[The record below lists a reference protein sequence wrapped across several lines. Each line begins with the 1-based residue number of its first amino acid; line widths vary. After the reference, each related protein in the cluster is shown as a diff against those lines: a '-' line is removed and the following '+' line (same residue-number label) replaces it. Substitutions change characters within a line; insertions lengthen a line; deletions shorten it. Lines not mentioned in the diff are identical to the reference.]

1 MRRSLVRPARKPA
14 AVLAALVLTATLTTT
29 VATPTVAAAA
39 SGPTVPL
46 PGTAS
51 VPSTKQTMSA
61 RPQDQASSQALHGDQ
76 EQSAAPK
83 EGSGTSSA
91 SSLSQSATWSVSA
104 QSGDFRWSYPLRVP
118 PAPGG
123 LKPSLALSYS
133 SSTVDGR
140 TSATNNQASW
150 AGDGWSLEP
159 GFIERSYSGCADD
172 KEGSTKGQNTPD
184 LCWRSDN
191 ATAAYGGSGG
201 QLILGANGWRT
212 KQDDGSRVERLNGAD
227 NGDAD
232 KEYWRITDVGGTQY
246 YFGSRKES
254 KSTWTVPVYGDDTG
268 EPCHGATFE
277 ASSCTQAWRWQLD
290 KVVDRLGN
298 VMIYNYVPETSTYG
312 QNLKDTAVSY
322 TRGGYLSSV
331 EYGLN
336 DAVDAP
342 ATGRVDFTVADR
354 CVPGS
359 TCTLDKK
366 DNFPDVPLDEQ
377 CAANCKDHHVPT
389 FWTTKRLASVTTSV
403 RRAAGFA
410 EVDRWTLDHQFPDPG
425 DGEKA
430 ALWLKSITHTGLAG
444 TSPITLDPVTFEGS
458 KLANRVHQGADNLS
472 PLIRYRLTGIVSEAG
487 GVTSVN
493 YAAPDCLSAPTNAE
507 TNTKRCFPVRWT
519 KKNFAERT
527 DYFNKYVVASVV
539 QSDRISANPQQ
550 QTSYEYLDGAAWHYD
565 DSEFTPADKKTWND
579 FRGYGRVRI
588 RSGVPNDPSGPV
600 TMSEQRFYRGM
611 HDDHLPTGKRT
622 VNVTDSEGVSHPDH
636 DWLNSSPLET
646 ITYLGDSDTVVS
658 KSITEPV
665 WQGPT
670 ATRGDFKAYIVNQ
683 GSTVGYTALDNGRG
697 WLKTKVS
704 TKYDDRGLPIEQNE
718 LGDVGRTD
726 DDSCTTTTYTRN
738 TDKWIL
744 NQPSRIEAVGVA
756 CGASV
761 TYPADALSDV
771 LLSYDAAGNSTKT
784 EKPAS
789 YPGPVYRTEEVRTYD
804 VYGRVLTR
812 TDVLGAT
819 SSIVYTPATGGPT
832 TQTLSKNVA
841 GHTMTNT
848 FDPAWGVALTSTDP
862 NQRKA
867 ETAYDALGRAV
878 EVWLPNRPRSS
889 NPTGSE
895 QITYTIRNSGPS
907 VISSSRLGPNG
918 VHTTSNQ
925 LYDGLL
931 RERQVQSPAPG
942 GGRLITDTRYDSQGR
957 VYKTTQPYFN
967 DAAVDDQLWRA
978 SSDADIPGLS
988 VAQYDGAGRPVEE
1001 IYQGGSVEKRR
1012 TSTRYGGDR
1021 VDVTPPAGA
1030 TPTTSVL
1037 DAQGQTTELRQYK
1050 AATPTGAYDATKY
1063 TYTRWGKLASVQN
1076 AAGSRWRFEY
1086 DLAGRLIK
1094 ADDPDKGV
1102 STKTYDAAGQLLT
1115 ETDAR
1120 GVTLT
1125 SSYDVLRRKL
1135 SISNGDTL
1143 LAKWTYDTAS
1153 FGKGLPAS
1161 ETRFEGGKAYT
1172 SAVTSY
1178 NALNQPLQ
1186 TKFTI
1191 PEEEGELAG
1200 TYSTTNKYNV
1210 DGSQLSTTY
1219 PAAGDLPAETL
1230 NHTYDDAGRALRTYG
1245 GPEGSTIE
1253 YALDTEYTRY
1263 GEVQRVHLGE
1273 GSQRAWLSYYYD
1285 DHTRQLNRKIVD
1297 AEVTRPMQSD
1307 VRYTRDPSGNL
1318 TSVSDT
1324 PQGQAGDVQCF
1335 RYDYLQRLT
1344 EAWTPGADCS
1354 ADPTTAGLSGPAPYW
1369 QSFGY
1374 DKSGNR
1380 LTEIQHA
1387 TGGDT
1392 TRNYTYPAA
1401 DAARPHSLTS
1411 VTTGTRTDS
1420 YAYDASGNTI
1430 SRKAGARDDK
1440 LSWTPEGRL
1449 AEVTDKA
1456 GRKTSFSYDNSGNRL
1471 IRRDPATTKLTLP
1484 GQDLKLDRAT
1494 GSIKTTRYYTHRGA
1508 TIAARTADGLT
1519 WLSDDH
1525 QGTAQVSINADTQA
1539 VTKRRQTPFGAPRGE
1554 TVDWHDEKSFV
1565 GGTKDPSTALTH
1577 IGAREYE
1584 PETGRFISVDPVMD
1598 ATDPQQL
1605 QGYAYANNSPIT
1617 NSDPTGLKYCSD
1629 ENCTEVSIGPGNC
1642 SCKPG
1647 VPFTTAQMPDMP
1659 QSKKP
1664 APKPGGIRNKTLDDI
1679 VSHQYVTDEKKWVG
1693 NGKTSDAIR
1702 NELAT
1707 GRETA
1712 KANHWSSGA
1721 NDFRGLVELLDENRK
1736 VRAGLTVKD
1745 GKLGGVPLTDLEVD
1759 IAVHEARDLWDAFSQ
1774 EDVTGAVSR
1783 RISEDPGREA
1793 TFRGAIKNAADLP
1806 AMALVTDAKFEDRKP
1821 HPRAPDGTE
1830 RPVKVQGATT
1840 RGLMQGMGALSYI
1853 PTVVDLSKIVTEP
1866 GATTSD
1872 KIAGVTCAFG
1882 DPVGMMCG
1890 PGGMAEPYLR
1900 SQEEMTG

>member
-29 VATPTVAAAA
+29 VATPTVAAAT
-39 SGPTVPL
+39 SGPSVPL
-46 PGTAS
+46 PGTTS

-61 RPQDQASSQALHGDQ
+61 RPEDQASSQALHGDQ
-76 EQSAAPK
+76 EKSAAPK

-91 SSLSQSATWSVSA
+91 TSLSQSASWSVSA

-123 LKPSLALSYS
+123 LQPSLALSYS
-133 SSTVDGR
+133 SAAVDGR

-298 VMIYNYVPETSTYG
+298 VMIYNYVPEKGTYG

-322 TRGGYLSSV
+322 TRGGYLSSI

-342 ATGRVDFTVADR
+342 ATGRVDFAVADR

-377 CAANCKDHHVPT
+377 CAADCKDHYVPT

-403 RRAAGFA
+403 RRAAGFT
-410 EVDRWTLDHQFPDPG
+410 EVDRWTLDHQFPNPG

-458 KLANRVHQGADNLS
+458 KLANRVYQGGDNLS

-487 GVTSVN
+487 GVTTVN
-493 YAAPDCLSAPTNAE
+493 YAAPDCLSAPTNPE

-579 FRGYGRVRI
+579 YRGYGRVRV
-588 RSGVPNDPSGPV
+588 RSGVPNDPAGPV
-600 TMSEQRFYRGM
+600 TMSELRFYRGM

-636 DWLNSSPLET
+636 DWLNSAPLET
-646 ITYLGDSDTVVS
+646 IQYLGESDTVVA
-658 KSITEPV
+658 KSISEPV

-683 GSTVGYTALDNGRG
+683 GTATSYTALDNGRG
-697 WLKTKVS
+697 WQKTRLVS
-704 TKYDDRGLPIEQNE
+704 KYDDRGLPTESDNQ
-718 LGDVGRTD
+718 GDLSRSD
-726 DDSCTTTTYTRN
+726 DDKCIRTTYSRN

-744 NQPSRIEAVGVA
+744 NQPSRVEAVAVGCDTTA
-756 CGASV
+756 EF
-761 TYPADALSDV
+761 PADALSDA
-771 LLSYDAAGNSTKT
+771 LLTYDTAGNVTKS
-784 EKPAS
+784 EVLDKHPAT
-789 YPGPVYRTEEVRTYD
+789 GPVYRTDAIRTFD
-804 VYGRVLTR
+804 VYGRQLTE

-819 SSIVYTPATGGPT
+819 SSTAYTPATGGAV
-832 TQTLSKNVA
+832 TQYVSKNAA
-841 GHTMTNT
+841 GHTSTET
-848 FDPAWGVALTSTDP
+848 LDPAWGIAVMSVDANL
-862 NQRKA
+862 RKA
-867 ETAYDALGRAV
+867 ETTYDALGRAV
-878 EVWLPNRPRSS
+878 ETWLPNRLRST

-895 QITYTIRNSGPS
+895 RITYTIRNSGPS

-918 VHTTSNQ
+918 VYTTSNK

-931 RERQVQSPAPG
+931 RVRQIQSPAPG
-942 GGRLITDTRYDSQGR
+942 GGRLLTDTRYDSQGR
-957 VYKTTQPYFN
+957 SYKSTQPYFN
-967 DAAVDDQLWRA
+967 DAAVDDQLWTA
-978 SSDADIPGLS
+978 SSDADIPGLT
-988 VAQYDGAGRPVEE
+988 VTQYDGAGRPVEQ
-1001 IYQGGSVEKRR
+1001 IYQGGTNEKWR

-1021 VDVTPPAGA
+1021 VDVTPPAGG
-1030 TPTTSVL
+1030 TPTSTLS
-1037 DAQGQTTELRQYK
+1037 DAFGQTTELRQYK
-1050 AATPTGAYDATKY
+1050 AATPTGAFDATKY
-1063 TYTRWGKLASVQN
+1063 TYNRAGQLASVQN
-1076 AAGSRWRFEY
+1076 PAGSSWRLEY
-1086 DLAGRLIK
+1086 DLAGRQTK
-1094 ADDPDKGV
+1094 VDDPDKGV
-1102 STKTYDAAGQLLT
+1102 STKTYDAAGRLLT
-1115 ETDAR
+1115 EGDAR

-1125 SSYDVLRRKL
+1125 NSYDVLGRKL
-1135 SISNGDTL
+1135 SVSDGDTVQ
-1143 LAKWTYDTAS
+1143 AKWTYDTAS

-1161 ETRFEGGKAYT
+1161 ETRYEGGKAYT

-1191 PEEEGELAG
+1191 PEDEGELAG
-1200 TYSTTNKYNV
+1200 TYSTTTKYNV

-1219 PAAGDLPAETL
+1219 PAAGDLPAETV
-1230 NHTYDDAGRALRTYG
+1230 NHTYDDAGRALQTYG
-1245 GPEGSTIE
+1245 GLDGSTGE
-1253 YALDTEYTRY
+1253 YALNTEYTRY

-1285 DHTRQLNRKIVD
+1285 DHTRELNRKIVD

-1318 TSVSDT
+1318 TSISDT
-1324 PQGQAGDVQCF
+1324 PQDQTGDVQCF

-1387 TGGDT
+1387 VGGDT

-1401 DAARPHSLTS
+1401 DTARPHSLTS
-1411 VTTGTRTDS
+1411 VTAGTRTDS

-1430 SRKAGARDDK
+1430 SRKVGAREDK
-1440 LSWTPEGRL
+1440 LSWNPEGRL

-1456 GRKTSFSYDNSGNRL
+1456 GRKTSFVYDNSGNRL
-1471 IRRDPATTKLTLP
+1471 IRRDPTTTKLTLP

-1494 GSIKTTRYYTHRGA
+1494 GTIKTTRYYSHGGA
-1508 TIAARTADGLT
+1508 TIAARTADSLT

-1539 VTKRRQTPFGAPRGE
+1539 VTKRRQAPFGAPRGE
-1554 TVDWHDEKSFV
+1554 TTNWHDDKGFV
-1565 GGTKDPSTALTH
+1565 GGTNDTTTALTH
-1577 IGAREYE
+1577 IGAREYD
-1584 PETGRFISVDPVMD
+1584 PDTGRFISVDPVMD
-1598 ATDPQQL
+1598 ATDPQQM

-1617 NSDPTGLKYCSD
+1617 FSDPSGMKYCAD
-1629 ENCTEVSIGPGNC
+1629 EGCTEVSTGKGNC

-1647 VPFTTAQMPDMP
+1647 VPFSTAQVPDIP
-1659 QSKKP
+1659 KTDKP
-1664 APKPGGIRNKTLDDI
+1664 ATKPSGIQNKKLQDI
-1679 VSHQYVTDEKKWVG
+1679 VDHQYIDGEKSWVG

-1707 GRETA
+1707 GRET
-1712 KANHWSSGA
+1712 KGSNHWSSGA
-1721 NDFRGLVELLDENRK
+1721 NDFGGLVDLLEEDRK
-1736 VRAGLTVKD
+1736 I
-1745 GKLGGVPLTDLEVD
+1745 KLGLAKGQPLTQLEVD

-1774 EDVTGAVSR
+1774 NDASGAVSR
-1783 RISEDPGREA
+1783 RISADPDKEA
-1793 TFRGAIKNAADLP
+1793 NFRAAIGNASEKP
-1806 AMALVTDAKFEDRKP
+1806 AFAMVTDAKFEDRKP

-1830 RPVKVQGATT
+1830 RPYKVQGATQ
-1840 RGLMQGMGALSYI
+1840 RGLMQGMGALSYVPMI
-1853 PTVVDLSKIVTEP
+1853 IDLSKIATEP
-1866 GATTSD
+1866 GATIGD
-1872 KIAGVTCAFG
+1872 KIVGGLCATS
-1882 DPVGMMCG
+1882 DPVGIMCG
-1890 PGGMAEPYLR
+1890 PGGMATPLLMSKED
-1900 SQEEMTG
+1900 MTA